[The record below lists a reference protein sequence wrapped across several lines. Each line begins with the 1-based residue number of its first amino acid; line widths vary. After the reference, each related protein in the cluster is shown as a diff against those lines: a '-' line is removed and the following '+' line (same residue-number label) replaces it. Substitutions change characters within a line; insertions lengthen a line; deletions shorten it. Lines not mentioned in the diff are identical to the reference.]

1 MMTRSVQPLVN
12 GNIEVTIPI
21 YIRREGTRVSMNKNS
36 ENEKKEDGD
45 ISPLRRRL
53 IMGFQL
59 LDKWEKYPL
68 LSSTALAEKESMD
81 RSLLCK
87 ILSLVN
93 LAPDIVEEIM
103 RTRPCLT
110 SPSKRSSPTVCQPT
124 GTNRGNSW
132 GCQRR
137 TTRQSDQPPE
147 VSLASEADVYL
158 NI

>member
-1 MMTRSVQPLVN
+1 MMIRSVQPLVN

-21 YIRREGTRVSMNKNS
+21 YIRREGTRVSMNKNC

-68 LSSTALAEKESMD
+68 MTSTALAKEESMD

-93 LAPDIVEEIM
+93 LAPDIVDGIM
-103 RTRPCLT
+103 HDP
-110 SPSKRSSPTVCQPT
+110 PTFDFSVKKIFSHRLPVDW
-124 GTNRGNSW
+124 NE
-132 GCQRR
+132 QRKFLGL
-137 TTRQSDQPPE
+137 PE
-147 VSLASEADVYL
+147 KDYAAK
-158 NI
+158 

>member
-68 LSSTALAEKESMD
+68 LSSTALAEEESMD
-81 RSLLCK
+81 RSLLSK

-93 LAPDIVEEIM
+93 LAPDIIEGIM
-103 RTRPCLT
+103 SDPPAFDFSVKKIFSHRLPADW
-110 SPSKRSSPTVCQPT
+110 
-124 GTNRGNSW
+124 NE
-132 GCQRR
+132 QRKFLGL
-137 TTRQSDQPPE
+137 PE
-147 VSLASEADVYL
+147 KDYAAV
-158 NI
+158 

>member
-1 MMTRSVQPLVN
+1 MRARSVQQLIN

-21 YIRREGTRVSMNKNS
+21 YIRREGTRVFMNKNS
-36 ENEKKEDGD
+36 ENEKKDDGD

-68 LSSTALAEKESMD
+68 LSSTALAEEESMD

-93 LAPDIVEEIM
+93 LAPDIIEGIM
-103 RTRPCLT
+103 SDP
-110 SPSKRSSPTVCQPT
+110 PTFDFSVKKIF
-124 GTNRGNSW
+124 S
-132 GCQRR
+132 QRLPADWNEQR
-137 TTRQSDQPPE
+137 KFLGLPE
-147 VSLASEADVYL
+147 KDYAAG
-158 NI
+158 

>member
-1 MMTRSVQPLVN
+1 MARSVQPLVN

-59 LDKWEKYPL
+59 HDKWEKYPL
-68 LSSTALAEKESMD
+68 LSSTALAEEESMD

-93 LAPDIVEEIM
+93 LAPDIIEGIM
-103 RTRPCLT
+103 SNTPAFDFSVKKMVLRRFLT
-110 SPSKRSSPTVCQPT
+110 EKK
-124 GTNRGNSW
+124 GDNRDNTKGW
-132 GCQRR
+132 
-137 TTRQSDQPPE
+137 
-147 VSLASEADVYL
+147 A
-158 NI
+158 